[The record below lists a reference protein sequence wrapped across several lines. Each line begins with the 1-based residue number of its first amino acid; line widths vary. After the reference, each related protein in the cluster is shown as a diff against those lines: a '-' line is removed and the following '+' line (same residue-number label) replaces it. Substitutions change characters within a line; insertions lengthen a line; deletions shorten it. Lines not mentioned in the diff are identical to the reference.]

1 MPELPEVETTR
12 RGLEPHLVGARI
24 AAFDVREAR
33 LRWPVPAELVERLVG
48 QRVSAIRRRSKYLL
62 IDVDGRR
69 LTCKEFRDRAERAA
83 AGFAAR
89 GVKAG
94 SRVTWILPNRFE
106 TIIAS
111 FALARLGAVQN
122 PILHFYRHK
131 EVGFALKATDAQ
143 FALVP
148 GEWNGFDFAAMVT
161 ELTADAANK
170 PVVIDVFADLPD
182 ADPAGLDDTNPAPS
196 SGDEVRWVYFTSGTT
211 SDPKG
216 VRHTDR
222 TLITGANGLAVA
234 LDMSPDDIGSIAFP
248 FSHIAGPDYFG
259 TMLIAGF
266 PAVLFEAFVP
276 ATAIPVLAAE
286 GVTMVGGGPAFYSM
300 YLAEQRKTPDTPI
313 IPTLRKMSGG
323 GAPMAPEQYEE
334 IKREF
339 GVKTCHGYGMT
350 ECPMIC
356 EGSPHDT
363 DEQLANTIGKPV
375 VGLQMRIVTE
385 DGTEAA
391 AGEDGEVRLKGPM
404 VFKGYTDEEAT
415 AAAFDEDGWFRTG
428 DLGHIRP
435 DGHVV
440 LTGRL
445 KDVIIRKGENISAK
459 EIEDILYAHPK
470 VGDVAVIGLPDPE
483 RGERVCAVIER
494 AEGQE
499 DLTFDEMVAT
509 LTEAQ
514 LMRQKIPEQLEIV
527 DRFPRN
533 ETLHKVLKFKLR
545 DEYAKK
551 PWP

>member
-1 MPELPEVETTR
+1 MSDTLADATT
-12 RGLEPHLVGARI
+12 LW
-24 AAFDVREAR
+24 D
-33 LRWPVPAELVERLVG
+33 LVER
-48 QRVSAIRRRSKYLL
+48 RAAATPDAPLL
-62 IDVDGRR
+62 IDADGRR
-69 LTCKEFRDRAERAA
+69 LTCREFRDRAERTA

-89 GVKAG
+89 GVRAG
-94 SRVTWILPNRFE
+94 TRVTWELPNRFE
-106 TIIAS
+106 TILAS

-122 PILHFYRHK
+122 PVLHFYRHK
-131 EVGFALKATDAQ
+131 EVGFAIRATEAEVV
-143 FALVP
+143 LVP
-148 GEWNGFDFAAMVT
+148 GTWNGFDFTAMVA
-161 ELTADAANK
+161 ELTADAAIA
-170 PVVIDVFADLPD
+170 PQVIDVFADLPD
-182 ADPAGLDDTNPAPS
+182 ADPTGLDQAHPAPTD
-196 SGDEVRWVYFTSGTT
+196 GDEVRWVYFPSGTP

-234 LDMSPDDIGSIAFP
+234 LDMSPDDVGSIAFP

-266 PAVLFEAFVP
+266 PAVLFESFAP
-276 ATAIPVLAAE
+276 ATAVPVLAAN

-300 YLAEQRKTPDTPI
+300 YLAEQRKAPDAPI

-323 GAPMAPEQYEE
+323 GAPMAPEQFEE
-334 IKREF
+334 VKREL
-339 GVKTCHGYGMT
+339 GVRICHGYGMT

-363 DEQLANTIGKPV
+363 DEQLANTVGKPV
-375 VGLQMRIVTE
+375 VGLEMRIVTA
-385 DGTEAA
+385 DGSVAA
-391 AGEDGEVRLKGPM
+391 PGEDGEVRLKGPM
-404 VFKGYTDEEAT
+404 VFRGYTDEAAT
-415 AAAFDEDGWFRTG
+415 AEAFDGDGWFRTG
-428 DLGHIRP
+428 DLGHLRP

-459 EIEDILYAHPK
+459 EIEDVLYGHPK

-483 RGERVCAVIER
+483 RGERVCAVVER
-494 AEGQE
+494 AEGE
-499 DLTFDEMVAT
+499 GDLTFAEMVAT
-509 LTEAQ
+509 LEAAQ
-514 LMRQKIPEQLEIV
+514 LMRQKIPEQLEVV

-545 DEYAKK
+545 EVYADK

>member
-1 MPELPEVETTR
+1 MTGPADSFADATT
-12 RGLEPHLVGARI
+12 LW
-24 AAFDVREAR
+24 D
-33 LRWPVPAELVERLVG
+33 LVER
-48 QRVSAIRRRSKYLL
+48 RAAATPDAPLL
-62 IDVDGRR
+62 IDSNGRR
-69 LTCKEFRDRAERAA
+69 LTCKEFRDAAERAA

-89 GVKAG
+89 GVQAG
-94 SRVTWILPNRFE
+94 TRVTWELPNRFE

-111 FALARLGAVQN
+111 FALARLGAIQN

-131 EVGFALKATDAQ
+131 EVGFALKATEAE

-148 GEWNGFDFAAMVT
+148 GDWNGFDFAGMVA
-161 ELTADAANK
+161 ELTAEAAN
-170 PVVIDVFADLPD
+170 PPQIIDVFADLPD
-182 ADPAGLDDTNPAPS
+182 ADPAGLDETHPAPT

-234 LDMSPDDIGSIAFP
+234 LDMSPDDVGSIAFP

-266 PAVLFEAFVP
+266 PAVLFETFVP
-276 ATAIPVLAAE
+276 ADAIPVLASE
-286 GVTMVGGGPAFYSM
+286 GVTMVGGGPAFYTM
-300 YLAEQRKTPDTPI
+300 YLTEQRKTPDTPI

-323 GAPMAPEQYEE
+323 GAPMAPDQYEE
-334 IKREF
+334 VKREF
-339 GVKTCHGYGMT
+339 GVKVCHGYGMT

-375 VGLQMRIVTE
+375 VGLQMRIVDE
-385 DGTEAA
+385 DGNEAA
-391 AGEDGEVRLKGPM
+391 PGGDGEVRLKGPM
-404 VFKGYTDEEAT
+404 VFQGYTDPDAT
-415 AAAFDEDGWFRTG
+415 AGAFDDDGWFRTG

-459 EIEDILYAHPK
+459 EIEDVLYAHPK
-470 VGDVAVIGLPDPE
+470 VGDVAVIGLPDRE
-483 RGERVCAVIER
+483 RGERVCAVVEK
-494 AEGQE
+494 AEGQD
-499 DLTFDEMVAT
+499 DLTFDEMVAA
-509 LTEAQ
+509 LEAAQ
-514 LMRQKIPEQLEIV
+514 LMRQKIPEQLEVV
-527 DRFPRN
+527 DRLPRN

-545 DEYAKK
+545 EQYAEK

>member
-1 MPELPEVETTR
+1 
-12 RGLEPHLVGARI
+12 
-24 AAFDVREAR
+24 
-33 LRWPVPAELVERLVG
+33 
-48 QRVSAIRRRSKYLL
+48 
-62 IDVDGRR
+62 
-69 LTCKEFRDRAERAA
+69 
-83 AGFAAR
+83 
-89 GVKAG
+89 
-94 SRVTWILPNRFE
+94 
-106 TIIAS
+106 
-111 FALARLGAVQN
+111 
-122 PILHFYRHK
+122 
-131 EVGFALKATDAQ
+131 
-143 FALVP
+143 
-148 GEWNGFDFAAMVT
+148 
-161 ELTADAANK
+161 
-170 PVVIDVFADLPD
+170 
-182 ADPAGLDDTNPAPS
+182 
-196 SGDEVRWVYFTSGTT
+196 
-211 SDPKG
+211 
-216 VRHTDR
+216 
-222 TLITGANGLAVA
+222 
-234 LDMSPDDIGSIAFP
+234 
-248 FSHIAGPDYFG
+248 
-259 TMLIAGF
+259 
-266 PAVLFEAFVP
+266 
-276 ATAIPVLAAE
+276 
-286 GVTMVGGGPAFYSM
+286 
-300 YLAEQRKTPDTPI
+300 
-313 IPTLRKMSGG
+313 
-323 GAPMAPEQYEE
+323 
-334 IKREF
+334 
-339 GVKTCHGYGMT
+339 MT